1 MWRREIHR
9 GLEYGRRREKRR
21 VKGGGSEARGACNRG
36 VEWRICNG
44 IDRTI
49 SESILVGGRVKCD
62 ASCAECLSQC
72 FLHSRKTF
80 LQEPVLGEL
89 DETERAQR

>member
-1 MWRREIHR
+1 MATTRETASE
-9 GLEYGRRREKRR
+9 GKRQR
-21 VKGGGSEARGACNRG
+21 DQGACNRG
-36 VEWRICNG
+36 VEWRTCNG

-62 ASCAECLSQC
+62 VSYAACLSQC

-89 DETERAQR
+89 DETERGQR